1 MMEAIIRKYDA
12 KLDSKKRLT
21 IRGTKFE
28 FYHINEFNDGT
39 IVLKPRVLVNPN
51 EISENTLRMMDNS
64 VKNYNKGV
72 VSSPVN
78 LDKYFKIMEE
88 SDEV

>member
-1 MMEAIIRKYDA
+1 METIIRKYDA

-39 IVLKPRVLVNPN
+39 IILKPRVLVNPN

-64 VKNYNKGV
+64 VKNYKEGA
-72 VSSPVN
+72 VSKLVN
-78 LDKYFKIMEE
+78 LDKYFKMVEE

>member
-1 MMEAIIRKYDA
+1 MMETIIRKYDA

-64 VKNYNKGV
+64 VKNYKKGA
-72 VSSPVN
+72 VSRPVN
-78 LDKYFKIMEE
+78 LDKYFKMVDE

>member
-1 MMEAIIRKYDA
+1 METIIRKYDA

-28 FYHINEFNDGT
+28 FYYINEFNDGT

-51 EISENTLRMMDNS
+51 EI
-64 VKNYNKGV
+64 
-72 VSSPVN
+72 
-78 LDKYFKIMEE
+78 
-88 SDEV
+88 